1 MYVMPGMSVI
11 DVRAINL
18 NLLPALEALL
28 AEGSVSAAARRV
40 HVSQSAMSH
49 SLARLRELFGDPLL
63 APLGRGLT
71 PTPRAVQLR
80 AALPAALE
88 QLRLAL
94 ALPEPFDPRTS
105 TRAFRV
111 ATVDYFELTT
121 LPDVLDYLRKHAP
134 AVRLEI
140 ERFTPASLPSLV
152 LGDVDLALIGG
163 SQALPPAG
171 LRRAEVYLDPFAV
184 IARKGHPAIKRR
196 LDLATYVA
204 LGHVLVSVEGRR
216 DGAVDRA
223 LAKVGEA
230 RRVAL
235 RVPHFMSAPLAVR
248 SSDLICTIAS
258 SVAQRAHELFGVRVF
273 EPPIELP
280 PARIVALWS
289 QRHDEDPAQRW
300 FRDLF
305 LSGRA
310 LSPRI
315 RALLRQSRASA

>member
-1 MYVMPGMSVI
+1 MNEI

-49 SLARLRELFGDPLL
+49 SLSRLRELFGDPLL
-63 APLGRGLT
+63 VPLGRGLT
-71 PTPRAVQLR
+71 PTPRALQLR
-80 AALPAALE
+80 AALPVAFE
-88 QLRLAL
+88 HLRRAL
-94 ALPEPFDPRTS
+94 ASPEPFEPRSS
-105 TRAFRV
+105 TRIFRV

-121 LPDVLDYLRKHAP
+121 LPDVLDYLGKHAP
-134 AVRLEI
+134 FVRLEI
-140 ERFTPASLPSLV
+140 ERFTPESVPSLV
-152 LGDVDLALIGG
+152 LGEIDLALIGG
-163 SQALPPAG
+163 SQPVPPAG
-171 LRRAEVYLDPFAV
+171 LRRVAVYQDPFAV
-184 IARKGHPAIKRR
+184 IARKGHPKIKRR
-196 LDLATYVA
+196 LDVETYTS

-223 LAKVGEA
+223 LTRLGTT

-258 SVAQRAHELFGVRVF
+258 SVAQRAHELFGLRVLQ
-273 EPPIELP
+273 PPIELE
-280 PARIVALWS
+280 AAQVVALWS
-289 QRHDEDPAQRW
+289 QRHDDDPAQRW

-305 LSGRA
+305 VSGRA
-310 LSPRI
+310 LSPQI
-315 RALLRQSRASA
+315 RALIRRGRSD